1 MLANRGPG
9 IYAGTQAVAALDRA
23 VTGQATMIAY
33 LDDFQLMLILTLLSL
48 PLLLLVRSPRSAGAE
63 VKHAALE

>member
-1 MLANRGPG
+1 
-9 IYAGTQAVAALDRA
+9 
-23 VTGQATMIAY
+23 MIAY